1 MKWYFN
7 LNRKIQIAIPLICFA
22 LCIIFF
28 IVGGTTFLI
37 IGAIFLVIGIP
48 FIFMFDHAEKQRKAE
63 QSAARQKNSDPE
75 IKESDSTDFI
85 LALARKRADEV
96 IQTGDDNAVRSRLD
110 ELDTL
115 IMPEEEREKLHA
127 PSDTPIIQRQLVLLY
142 ETQVLMQY
150 LTDKKSSSAHELP
163 STETKRK
170 PEKEETERHE
180 HECRISAQT
189 SQEKSASSGA
199 NASINPIV
207 TVEAVSGPKEKQASA
222 PADRVERP
230 TYHTITVVDF
240 EIANNSMTSICAI
253 GLCRIDDGKIVGR
266 EHYLIQPP
274 ENRYDAD
281 MTAVHGITP
290 DMTKDAEPFPVVWD
304 KIKQHFQNTYVAA
317 HNAKRF
323 DMPALKA
330 VLEHYGIEKP
340 HFDFI
345 DTMYVCD
352 KYKDASCRRSLG
364 ALCEAFG
371 IPLTD
376 HHNALCDA
384 EAAANLIL
392 YSFEHSRFHVFA
404 TWLRYSVD
412 LYPFDEVA
420 ARSTFKN
427 GKHEHLD
434 VHEIAATTS
443 VHEEADKDFDGK
455 TFLFTG
461 TLQFFTREEAMRKV
475 VERGGIIKNGISSKI
490 DVLVNA
496 NPDNVTTTKVEK
508 ALAMQK
514 EGHPIK
520 IISEEQFLE
529 MLESNDAIQI

>member
-1 MKWYFN
+1 MKWYFK
-7 LNRKIQIAIPLICFA
+7 LNRKIQIAIPFICM
-22 LCIIFF
+22 IIGFVCLFMGEITF
-28 IVGGTTFLI
+28 ISVGVIFLI
-37 IGAIFLVIGIP
+37 ISIP
-48 FIFMFDHAEKQRKAE
+48 FIFLLDRAEKQRKAE
-63 QSAARQKNSDPE
+63 QSAQRQKNSDPE

-85 LALARKRADEV
+85 LALAHKRADKV

-127 PSDTPIIQRQLVLLY
+127 PADTPIIQRQLVLLY
-142 ETQVLMQY
+142 ETQALMQY
-150 LTDKKSSSAHELP
+150 LTNKKSSSAHE
-163 STETKRK
+163 SQS
-170 PEKEETERHE
+170 KEEAEHHE
-180 HECRISAQT
+180 HERRTSAQT
-189 SQEKSASSGA
+189 SHENTASSGA
-199 NASINPIV
+199 NASISPIV
-207 TVEAVSGPKEKQASA
+207 TVEVVSSPKEKQIPA
-222 PADRVERP
+222 PAARVEGP

-281 MTAVHGITP
+281 MSAVHGITP
-290 DMTKDAEPFPVVWD
+290 DMTRDAESFPIVWD

-330 VLEHYGIEKP
+330 VLEHFGIEEP
-340 HFDFI
+340 HFEFI

-352 KYKDASCRRSLG
+352 KYKDASCRRSLS

-392 YSFEHSRFHVFA
+392 YSFEHSRFRVFA

-443 VHEEADKDFDGK
+443 VHEETDKDFDGK